1 MFADLA
7 PLGWGALTLL
17 ALAALLSGFAKTA
30 VGGVGLIS
38 VATFAAVL
46 PSRASTGA
54 LLPLLI
60 VGDVIAVRA
69 YRAHADWGTLA
80 RLVPAVGLGVLAGVG
95 FVSRVD
101 DTVMRRAIGGVLL
114 VLLALQLDARRRA
127 GREAADG
134 RDADG
139 RDGDG
144 PEADRT
150 VDQVGD
156 NGRPTRWWTR
166 WGFGSM
172 AGFTTMVANAG
183 GPAMSLY
190 LLSARFSVMGF
201 LGTTSWFFFVI
212 NVIKVPFSIGLGLI
226 TRTSLLLDL
235 ALVPGVL
242 LGTWVG
248 RRVIGRIEQELFERL
263 VLATTLLSGLNLLR

>member
-7 PLGWGALTLL
+7 PLGWGSLTLL
-17 ALAALLSGFAKTA
+17 AVAALLAGFAKTA

-46 PSRASTGA
+46 PSRVSTGV

-60 VGDVIAVRA
+60 LGDLVAVRA
-69 YRAHADWGTLA
+69 YRAHADWATLA
-80 RLVPAVGLGVLAGVG
+80 RLVPAVGVGVLLGVA

-114 VLLALQLDARRRA
+114 ALLALQVAGRRRSRPA
-127 GREAADG
+127 EPVA
-134 RDADG
+134 
-139 RDGDG
+139 
-144 PEADRT
+144 ES
-150 VDQVGD
+150 
-156 NGRPTRWWTR
+156 GRPTPWWTR

-172 AGFTTMVANAG
+172 SGFTTMVANAG

-190 LLSARFSVMGF
+190 LLAARFSVLGF

-212 NVIKVPFSIGLGLI
+212 NVLKVPFSVGLGLI
-226 TRTSLLLDL
+226 TPASLRLDL
-235 ALVPGVL
+235 ALGPAVL
-242 LGTWVG
+242 LGAWIG
-248 RRVIGRIEQELFERL
+248 RRVIGRVEQRLFETL
-263 VLATTLLSGLNLLR
+263 VLATTLLAGLNLLR

>member
-1 MFADLA
+1 VFADLA
-7 PLGWGALTLL
+7 PLGWGALTVL

-38 VATFAAVL
+38 VAAFASVL

-80 RLVPAVGLGVLAGVG
+80 RLVPAVGAGVLVGVA
-95 FVSRVD
+95 FVARVD
-101 DTVMRRAIGGVLL
+101 DTVMRRAIGGVLI
-114 VLLALQLDARRRA
+114 VLLALQVHTRRRA
-127 GREAADG
+127 AGAAADG
-134 RDADG
+134 TQDPVSA
-139 RDGDG
+139 
-144 PEADRT
+144 T
-150 VDQVGD
+150 
-156 NGRPTRWWTR
+156 GRPTRWWTR

-190 LLSARFSVMGF
+190 LLAARFSVMGF
-201 LGTTSWFFFVI
+201 LGTTSWFFFAI
-212 NVIKVPFSIGLGLI
+212 NVLKVPFSIGLGLI

-235 ALVPGVL
+235 TLVPAVL
-242 LGTWVG
+242 LGTWIG
-248 RRVIGRIEQELFERL
+248 RRVIGRIEQDLFERL

>member
-1 MFADLA
+1 VVADLA
-7 PLGWGALTLL
+7 PLSWGSLVLL
-17 ALAALLSGFAKTA
+17 AVAAALSGFSKTA

-46 PSRASTGA
+46 PSRASTGV

-60 VGDVIAVRA
+60 VGDLVAVRA
-69 YRAHADWGTLA
+69 YRAHADWATLV
-80 RLVPAVGLGVLAGVG
+80 RLVPAVGVGVVIGVG

-101 DTVMRRAIGGVLL
+101 DTVMRRAIGAVLIL
-114 VLLALQLDARRRA
+114 LLALQVA
-127 GREAADG
+127 GRRQPG
-134 RDADG
+134 
-139 RDGDG
+139 
-144 PEADRT
+144 T
-150 VDQVGD
+150 VMPVTES
-156 NGRPTRWWTR
+156 GRPTRWWTR

-172 AGFTTMVANAG
+172 SGFTTMVANAG

-212 NVIKVPFSIGLGLI
+212 NLLKVPFSVGLGLI
-226 TRTSLLLDL
+226 GRTSLLLDL
-235 ALVPGVL
+235 ALAPAVL

-248 RRVIGRIEQELFERL
+248 RRVIGRVRQDVFETL
-263 VLATTLLSGLNLLR
+263 VLATTLLAGLNLLR

>member
-1 MFADLA
+1 VFADLA

-80 RLVPAVGLGVLAGVG
+80 RLVPAVALGVLVGVG
-95 FVSRVD
+95 FVSWVD

-114 VLLALQLDARRRA
+114 VLLALQLGARRRA
-127 GREAADG
+127 SREADG

-139 RDGDG
+139 REVDGRDADG
-144 PEADRT
+144 T
-150 VDQVGD
+150 LDQVGD
-156 NGRPTRWWTR
+156 TGRPTRWWTR

-235 ALVPGVL
+235 ALVPAVL